1 MEKLRALDQ
10 QLPTNGQFGIFIF
23 ALEKIM
29 NRFLDQFY
37 PESHVQTAVA
47 ATALAAPTLA
57 TGSFLAGVGALG
69 AAWLIRQSLTAWKR
83 DNCLMGSDLNEIDT
97 RPQVAASSEITDVL
111 ASYGLPDSRLYQSL
125 NGHVLTRHLVSIPR
139 GTKLGRMPD
148 DDIARDLGVES
159 VTIGVNAGRG
169 LISVDVPREDRQ
181 TVVFAELLQSHEWA
195 NREGALPCMTGVDVI
210 SNPVIFDLEK
220 APHLIVGGTTGQG
233 KSVWMNAL
241 ILSLMQ
247 SGADFRLMIGDG
259 KGEDLA
265 PFYGNSKHLLKHPEV
280 TAIETEVSGIAHQ
293 VKWLAGEMDRRFK
306 EADKPY
312 SIVMVIDELADL
324 VMQDDKDATIVTALA
339 RIAQKGRSAKIHLVI
354 GTQYPSSSVLPD
366 MLRMNI
372 PSRAGLTVAKDYE
385 SRVVLGEVGC
395 EKLLSKGDCLLKLI
409 GTQPQRMH
417 GAMVEEIDI
426 KRFMA

>member
-1 MEKLRALDQ
+1 MRIGTFD
-10 QLPTNGQFGIFIF
+10 
-23 ALEKIM
+23 
-29 NRFLDQFY
+29 LDQFY
-37 PESHVQTAVA
+37 PETNLQTVTA
-47 ATALAAPTLA
+47 ATLLTVPTLA
-57 TGSFLAGVGALG
+57 TGSFVAGVSALG
-69 AAWLIRQSLTAWKR
+69 LAWVARQSITAWKR
-83 DNCLMGSDLNEIDT
+83 DNCLLGSDLDAVDT
-97 RPQVAASSEITDVL
+97 REHAAATSEITDTL
-111 ASYGLPDSRLYQSL
+111 ASYGLPDARLYQSL

-139 GTKLGRMPD
+139 GTKLGKLPE
-148 DDIARDLGVES
+148 DDIARDLGVPA
-159 VTIGVNAGRG
+159 VTIGANAGRG

-181 TVVFAELLQSHEWA
+181 TVIFSKLLQSKEWVSRA
-195 NREGALPCMTGVDVI
+195 GTLPCMTGVDVI
-210 SNPVIFDLEK
+210 GNPVIFDLEK

-265 PFYGNSKHLLKHPEV
+265 PFYGNSKHLLKHSEV
-280 TAIETEVSGIAHQ
+280 TAIETEVEGIAHQ

-312 SIVMVIDELADL
+312 SIVLVIDELADL
-324 VMQDDKDATIVTALA
+324 VMQDDKEQTIVKSLA

-354 GTQYPSSSVLPD
+354 GTQYPSADILPPI
-366 MLRMNI
+366 LRANI
-372 PSRAGLTVAKDYE
+372 PSRAGLTVSKDYE
-385 SRVVLGEVGC
+385 SKVVLGETGC

-417 GAMVEEIDI
+417 GALIEEADL